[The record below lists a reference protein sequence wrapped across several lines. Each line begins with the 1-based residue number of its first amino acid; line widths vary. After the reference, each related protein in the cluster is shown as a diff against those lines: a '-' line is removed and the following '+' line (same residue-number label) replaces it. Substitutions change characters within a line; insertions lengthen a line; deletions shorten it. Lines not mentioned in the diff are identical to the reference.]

1 MSAIFANT
9 VRGSLC
15 GYHQKIRIPQYS
27 WRRRENPYRFLEQST
42 SKMADLL
49 QDSRKS
55 STLCRSSFFIMQLL
69 RTKKPGRKIVMI
81 LDNAKYHHAKLLKPL
96 LTKHRDY
103 LRLEF
108 LPAYSPDLNPIER
121 VWKLTR
127 RICTHNVHFEKLFQ
141 LKNAVHKQHAKWKKP
156 NITLARLCCIT

>member
-1 MSAIFANT
+1 MWIPPEDKDPT
-9 VRGSLC
+9 V
-15 GYHQKIRIPQYS
+15 
-27 WRRRENPYRFLEQST
+27 
-42 SKMADLL
+42 LL
-49 QDSRKS
+49 APTRKS
-55 STLCRSSFFIMQLL
+55 ISLFGAVNVKDGRLITRFEEKFDAMTFKYFIMQLL
-69 RTKKPGRKIVMI
+69 RTKKPGRKIVVI

-96 LTKHRDY
+96 LTKHRNY

-141 LKNAVHKQHAKWKKP
+141 LKIAVHKQHAKWKKP